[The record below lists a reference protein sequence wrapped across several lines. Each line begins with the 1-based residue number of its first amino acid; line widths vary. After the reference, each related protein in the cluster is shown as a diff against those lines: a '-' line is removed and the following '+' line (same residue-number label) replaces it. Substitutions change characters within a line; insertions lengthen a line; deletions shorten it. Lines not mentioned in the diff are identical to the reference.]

1 MVSTN
6 IKISQRAKLIKVL
19 ILSKILLKMLFIGT
33 NIWTK
38 SQENSQSSQIIDET
52 PAIAING
59 WDKLLDK
66 INTGH

>member
-1 MVSTN
+1 
-6 IKISQRAKLIKVL
+6 
-19 ILSKILLKMLFIGT
+19 MLFIGT

-38 SQENSQSSQIIDET
+38 SQESSQSSQIIDET
-52 PAIAING
+52 PVIAING

>member
-33 NIWTK
+33 NILAK

-52 PAIAING
+52 TAIAING

>member
-1 MVSTN
+1 
-6 IKISQRAKLIKVL
+6 
-19 ILSKILLKMLFIGT
+19 MLFIGT

-38 SQENSQSSQIIDET
+38 SQENSQSSQIVDET